1 MAGRAIPRDMW
12 SEAELQKER
21 SFHWQYL
28 VNTWLVPGPSVL
40 TEPGEAELTERFTGP
55 SPEALLENG
64 WFLEPTTSC
73 EQ

>member
-1 MAGRAIPRDMW
+1 MARAIPRTSW
-12 SEAELQKER
+12 SDAETQRER

-40 TEPGEAELTERFTGP
+40 TEPGESSLPDGWTGP

-64 WFLEPTTSC
+64 WFLEAATNL

>member
-1 MAGRAIPRDMW
+1 MARAIPRESW
-12 SEAELQKER
+12 SEAEAQRER

-28 VNTWLVPGPSVL
+28 VNTWLQPGPSVL
-40 TEPGEAELTERFTGP
+40 TEPGEASFPVGFPGP

-64 WFLEPTTSC
+64 WLLEAATNC

>member
-1 MAGRAIPRDMW
+1 MAFAIPRASW
-12 SEAELQKER
+12 SEGETQRER

-40 TEPGEAELTERFTGP
+40 TEPDESSLPERCSGP
-55 SPEALLENG
+55 TPESLLENG
-64 WFLEPTTSC
+64 WFLEAATNL

>member
-1 MAGRAIPRDMW
+1 MARAIPRTSW
-12 SEAELQKER
+12 SEAETQRER
-21 SFHWQYL
+21 SFHWEYL

-40 TEPGEAELTERFTGP
+40 TEPGEDSFPERRSGP

-64 WFLEPTTSC
+64 WFLEPATNL

>member
-1 MAGRAIPRDMW
+1 MALRIPRTSW
-12 SEAELQKER
+12 SEAETQRER

-40 TEPGEAELTERFTGP
+40 TEPGEASLPEGWSGP
-55 SPEALLENG
+55 SPEALVENG
-64 WFLEPTTSC
+64 WFLEAETTL